1 MNINLDD
8 LEKIIALAERSNIQS
23 LEVVDG
29 TQRIQVVCHA
39 PESDTSLS
47 ETSAP
52 SLNQADSITTPST
65 LTGSESDNVVADA
78 SNSTPSTANSSIIA
92 PMMGT
97 FYLRSDPSADV
108 FFNEGD
114 SVKAGDTLCV
124 IEAMKIMHEVKAEED
139 CIIEKILVKEGDV
152 VEFDQPLFETHAL

>member
-29 TQRIQVVCHA
+29 TQRIQVVCNA
-39 PESDTSLS
+39 PESNASLS
-47 ETSAP
+47 ETLAP
-52 SLNQADSITTPST
+52 SSSQANNVTIPSILIGT
-65 LTGSESDNVVADA
+65 ESDNVVTDA
-78 SNSTPSTANSSIIA
+78 SISTPSTANSSIIA

-152 VEFDQPLFETHAL
+152 VEFDQPLFETRTL